1 VKRVFNLF
9 GKEFHIPRFT
19 RIAHAI
25 QTFSLTEKI
34 LFGIFAIIFSLS
46 SLLMLLQIN
55 AQFLVEVPRFGGTH
69 REGVIGTPR
78 SINPLLALSETD
90 RDLTTLV
97 YSGLMRITPQGDL
110 IPDLALDYTVSED
123 GMEYVFT
130 IRGDAVFHDG
140 EAVTADDIVFT
151 VKRAQ
156 DPAIKSPKRSD
167 WEGVGVEKISDQE
180 VRFILPQPYSPF
192 LFNTTLGILP
202 EHIWKDVTAE
212 EFPFTQRN
220 VDPVGSGP
228 YEVGQ
233 IKRNSSGITE
243 RFTLNAFSNFTLGK
257 PYIEHIVFTFYKNE
271 DDLLAALNNK
281 SIDSVNSISPYK
293 AVELEKST
301 SHQVLHFP
309 LPRIF
314 GVFFNQS
321 QAPVLASKTI
331 RQALNAAVDRKQ
343 IIDEVLA
350 GYAKETTGPIPAN
363 LVSFTSF
370 VPTEAASETTIN
382 QQSPTERAVS
392 ILQNAGFEVNEN
404 GFMERETKS
413 GVDIAAINIAT
424 ADVPELVAVAE
435 RVVAQWRA
443 AGIDANLKV
452 FDRNDFTQNV
462 IRPRKYD
469 AILFGEVIG
478 RDLDFYAF
486 WHSSQRTDPG
496 LNIAD
501 YANIDVDA
509 ALEDVRELD
518 DSPERIEKLRTFVSE
533 VENDAPA
540 TFLYSPDFIYIVPQT
555 LEGII
560 PEYIGTPSDRFLAV
574 YNWYLETD
582 TVWSIFR

>member
-1 VKRVFNLF
+1 MKHVFSLF

-19 RIAHAI
+19 RIAQAI

-34 LFGIFAIIFSLS
+34 LFGIFATIFALS
-46 SLLMLLQIN
+46 SLLMLLEIN
-55 AQFLVEVPRFGGTH
+55 NRFLVEVPRFGGTH

-78 SINPLLALSETD
+78 SINPLLAISETD
-90 RDLTTLV
+90 RDLSMLI
-97 YSGLMRITPQGDL
+97 YSGLMRITPEGDL

-123 GMEYVFT
+123 GMEYTFT

-140 EAVTADDIVFT
+140 EAVTADDVVFT

-167 WEGVGVEKISDQE
+167 WEGVGVEKVSDQE
-180 VRFILPQPYSPF
+180 VRFLLPQPYSPF

-202 EHIWKDVTAE
+202 EHIWKEVSVE

-228 YEVGQ
+228 YKVSQ
-233 IKRNSSGITE
+233 IKRNSAGILE
-243 RFTLNAFSNFTLGK
+243 RVTLESFANFTLGK
-257 PYIEHIVFTFYKNE
+257 PYIQTIVFTFFKNE
-271 DDLLAALNNK
+271 DDLITALKNG
-281 SIDSVNSISPYK
+281 SIDAINSISPHK
-293 AVELEKST
+293 AVELDTTK
-301 SHQVLHFP
+301 QWNVLHFP

-321 QAPVLASKTI
+321 QAPILASNAV
-331 RQALNAAVDRKQ
+331 RQALVAGVDRTQ
-343 IIDEVLA
+343 IITDVLA
-350 GYAKETTGPIPAN
+350 GYGTETTSPIPAN
-363 LVSFTSF
+363 LVSFTTLT
-370 VPTEAASETTIN
+370 PTSTEHTSTQT
-382 QQSPTERAVS
+382 PTERAVQ
-392 ILQNAGFEVNEN
+392 ILTDAGFARNEN
-404 GFMERETKS
+404 GIMERETKD
-413 GVDIAAINIAT
+413 GADVATLTIAT
-424 ADVPELVAVAE
+424 SDVPELVAVAE
-435 RVVAQWRA
+435 RVVAQWRE

-462 IRPRKYD
+462 IRPRRYD

-509 ALEDVRELD
+509 ALEAVRTLED
-518 DSPERIEKLRTFVSE
+518 GPERIEKLRTFTTE
-533 VENDAPA
+533 VAQDAPA
-540 TFLYSPDFIYIVPQT
+540 AFLYSPDFIYIVPQT

-560 PEYIGTPSDRFLAV
+560 PKYIGTPSDRFLAV
-574 YNWYLETD
+574 YSWYIETD

>member
-1 VKRVFNLF
+1 MKHVFNLF

-19 RIAHAI
+19 RIAQAI

-34 LFGIFAIIFSLS
+34 LFGIFATIFALS
-46 SLLMLLQIN
+46 SLLMLLEIN
-55 AQFLVEVPRFGGTH
+55 NRFLVEVPRFGGTH

-78 SINPLLALSETD
+78 SINPLLAISETD
-90 RDLTTLV
+90 RDLSMLI
-97 YSGLMRITPQGDL
+97 YSGLMRVTPEGDL

-123 GMEYVFT
+123 GMEYTFT

-140 EAVTADDIVFT
+140 EPVTADDVVFT

-167 WEGVGVEKISDQE
+167 WEGVGVEKVSDQE
-180 VRFILPQPYSPF
+180 VRFLLPQPYSPF

-202 EHIWKDVTAE
+202 EHIWSSVSAE

-220 VDPVGSGP
+220 VDPIGSGP
-228 YEVGQ
+228 YKVSH
-233 IKRNSSGITE
+233 IKRNSAGILE
-243 RFTLNAFSNFTLGK
+243 RVTLASFANFTLGK
-257 PYIEHIVFTFYKNE
+257 PYIETLIFTFFKNE
-271 DDLLAALNNK
+271 EDLIAALKNGT
-281 SIDSVNSISPYK
+281 IDAINSISPHQ
-293 AVELEKST
+293 AVELEKAARYE
-301 SHQVLHFP
+301 VLHFP

-321 QAPVLASKTI
+321 QAPILASNAV
-331 RQALNAAVDRKQ
+331 RQALVAGIDRTQ

-350 GYAKETTGPIPAN
+350 GYGTETRSPIPAN
-363 LVSFTSF
+363 LVSFTTLTSTDNATPSTQT
-370 VPTEAASETTIN
+370 PTEH
-382 QQSPTERAVS
+382 AVQ
-392 ILQNAGFEVNEN
+392 ILTNAGFELNEN
-404 GFMERETKS
+404 GIMERETKD
-413 GVDIAAINIAT
+413 GADIAAITIAT
-424 ADVPELVAVAE
+424 SDVPELVAVAE

-462 IRPRKYD
+462 IRPRRYD

-509 ALEDVRELD
+509 ALEAVRTLED
-518 DSPERIEKLRTFVSE
+518 GPERIEKLRTFTTE
-533 VENDAPA
+533 VEQDAPA
-540 TFLYSPDFIYIVPQT
+540 AFLYSPDFIYIVPKT

-560 PEYIGTPSDRFLAV
+560 PKYIGTPSDRFLAV
-574 YNWYLETD
+574 YSWYIETD
-582 TVWSIFR
+582 TVWGIFR